1 MRTPRGEEWARHHQV
16 PDFTS
21 LHIKRAPDHLNGPR
35 SERYPLHG
43 GLPGLTHDLSVM
55 LPDRRSSFMISE
67 AAIQRLMA
75 PAHVKSSRSSSSNAL
90 VQELADI
97 AKDRLAY
104 LTSSNLRDRLTSV
117 LEEQSGMVAT
127 AATAVQVSRQY
138 EAALRHGKPISIR
151 NVTHALPRW
160 PPQVQA
166 NFVKSLMQMG
176 RLPYE
181 DDSVQPAAA
190 AIPDGSRLPEPG
202 VAYPPPDA
210 PPPQFAGL
218 QGNAV
223 LQPLGLALP
232 ALRTPRTRE
241 NLVGRGGGYGA
252 GQEYDGGLAPHSAR
266 EQRPPPPT
274 AGAAPHTSSSVPGP
288 VVHSVPKPRSART
301 PRLAAM
307 GSTINMVEPPPNQR
321 QPRSPKAGV
330 HAVGTRPNSS
340 SRPNAPAS

>member
-1 MRTPRGEEWARHHQV
+1 MPRTDW
-16 PDFTS
+16 
-21 LHIKRAPDHLNGPR
+21 L
-35 SERYPLHG
+35 
-43 GLPGLTHDLSVM
+43 
-55 LPDRRSSFMISE
+55 
-67 AAIQRLMA
+67 
-75 PAHVKSSRSSSSNAL
+75 
-90 VQELADI
+90 
-97 AKDRLAY
+97 Y
-104 LTSSNLRDRLTSV
+104 LTSSNYATADFM

-252 GQEYDGGLAPHSAR
+252 GQEYDGGSRRIRHGNSGLRRRRR
-266 EQRPPPPT
+266 E
-274 AGAAPHTSSSVPGP
+274 
-288 VVHSVPKPRSART
+288 PRHT
-301 PRLAAM
+301 PRAPCRDRSSIPSRSRAAHARRALRRWVRR
-307 GSTINMVEPPPNQR
+307 STW
-321 QPRSPKAGV
+321 
-330 HAVGTRPNSS
+330 S
-340 SRPNAPAS
+340 SRRPTSGSRARPKLEYMP